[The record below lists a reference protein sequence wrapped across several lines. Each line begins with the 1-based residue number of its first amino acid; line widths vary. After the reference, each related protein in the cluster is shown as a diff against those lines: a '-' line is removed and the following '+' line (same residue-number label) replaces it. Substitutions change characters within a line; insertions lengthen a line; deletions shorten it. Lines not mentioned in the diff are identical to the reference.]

1 MEDTPHITGVDDWN
15 AEKIHFGSK
24 TAENVDE
31 YTQPEE
37 QQEAIYNNAQ
47 EEEPTAHDMDV
58 INKWMWQIW
67 TQI

>member
-1 MEDTPHITGVDDWN
+1 
-15 AEKIHFGSK
+15 
-24 TAENVDE
+24 VDE

-58 INKWMWQIW
+58 INK
-67 TQI
+67 